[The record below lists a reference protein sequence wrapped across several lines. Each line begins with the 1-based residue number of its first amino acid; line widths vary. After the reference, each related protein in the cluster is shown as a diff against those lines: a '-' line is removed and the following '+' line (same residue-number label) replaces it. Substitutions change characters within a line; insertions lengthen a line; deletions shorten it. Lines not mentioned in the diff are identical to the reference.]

1 MRSQPVPAGRV
12 RRVRDG
18 SGVGRW
24 GGSHARAPMYL
35 VGGDVVLLLIRHAFE
50 NVEVA
55 TWPGSRTAIAATE
68 SSRMTMLSALRV
80 RRAAC

>member
-1 MRSQPVPAGRV
+1 
-12 RRVRDG
+12 
-18 SGVGRW
+18 
-24 GGSHARAPMYL
+24 MYL
-35 VGGDVVLLLIRHAFE
+35 VGGDVVVLLIRHVFE

-55 TWPGSRTAIAATE
+55 TWPASRTAIAATE